1 MFLKTLFIVI
11 PIGAI
16 AAVHLLHPGS
26 HTGFHIVNQQ
36 LFFIPLVLASFW
48 FGARAGLA
56 TAVAVSFLYGPSMLF
71 RHHEEGR
78 FLVVFTQVS
87 LYLSIAYLMGWLSD
101 RQRRQQQQLLK
112 NERIN
117 ALGKAASTV
126 GVEIRDIVREV
137 ESIYNRS
144 GGLKNEEADDGFQN
158 EMNRLKRMVD
168 ELGLFATSSEHVS
181 LSSDLNDILWHSLGK
196 YRPEALDKGL
206 KITIQ
211 PNETGCRSTVPV
223 ESISRIFD
231 ALVDNAIDF
240 SQPGQAIVLRSFG
253 GEGQWILEV
262 ADLGTGVAKE
272 NAEKL
277 FTAFFTTRPD
287 GYGLSLSSGR
297 KLLRDLGGDLVYAPG
312 DNGGAIF
319 RMLIPRQP
327 PGEGNKGIASQSV

>member
-1 MFLKTLFIVI
+1 MVLKILFIVI
-11 PIGAI
+11 PVGAI
-16 AAVHLLHPGS
+16 AATHILHTGS
-26 HTGFHIVNQQ
+26 HTGFHVLNQQ

-56 TAVAVSFLYGPSMLF
+56 TAVAVSFLYGPTMLL

-78 FLVVFTQVS
+78 YLVVFTQIS

-101 RQRRQQQQLLK
+101 RQRHQQQLLLK

-126 GVEIRDIVREV
+126 GIEIRDIVRGV
-137 ESIYNRS
+137 ESIYRLS
-144 GGLKNEEADDGFQN
+144 GGLKKKEADDGFQN

-168 ELGLFATSSEHVS
+168 GLGLFATSFEHLS
-181 LSSDLNDILWHSLGK
+181 LSSDLNDILWHSFGK
-196 YRPEALDKGL
+196 YRPEALEKGL

-211 PNETGCRSTVPV
+211 PNETGCPSSVSA

-231 ALVDNAIDF
+231 ALVSNAIDF
-240 SQPGQAIVLRSFG
+240 SQQGQAIVLRSFND
-253 GEGQWILEV
+253 ENDWILEV
-262 ADLGTGVAKE
+262 ADSGAGVAKE
-272 NAEKL
+272 NEKKL

-297 KLLRDLGGDLVYAPG
+297 KLLRDLGGDLVYARG

-319 RMLIPRQP
+319 RMRIPHEQQ
-327 PGEGNKGIASQSV
+327 GKSNEDLTF